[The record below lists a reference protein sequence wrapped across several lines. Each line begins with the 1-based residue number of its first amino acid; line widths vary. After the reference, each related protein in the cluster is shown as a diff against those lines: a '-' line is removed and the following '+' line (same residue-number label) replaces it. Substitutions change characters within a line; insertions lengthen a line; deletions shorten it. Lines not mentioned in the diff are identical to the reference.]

1 MSKEDSF
8 SHYNKE
14 RSLIDSLY
22 RISRAVSLETNHKEI
37 LNIIIDEIMEVF
49 EPFTAS
55 IALVEPKTKRLEIV
69 VSRGLEK
76 NSQKLRLKIG
86 QGITGWAALHG
97 QPLLVQDVRIDK
109 RYFKLHEEVVSEIA
123 VPMEDRGNV
132 IGVVNID
139 TDRKAGFQT
148 EDLKSLSLLTQEAS
162 RVVSH
167 IWLFSQLRTQKS
179 QLQTI
184 IKAGQKLV
192 QNLQS
197 PELLDQIT
205 EKVLQFTQCKI
216 CTLFLKDPNS
226 KNFSLQSISGVQA
239 DVINEKN
246 FQVGYTS
253 FDVAISRKKQ
263 VEVMDLPKT
272 EEYHL
277 ITIIQK
283 FKLASL
289 LATPLIFK
297 NQVIGM
303 LNVYTESYHRFSNPE
318 KQTVN
323 ALANFAS
330 IAIQN
335 ANLYQ
340 RLFNTEEQLRKND
353 KLTTLG
359 FLSAEIAHEIRN
371 PLTVIKLLYDNVAL
385 SLPNPSSSF
394 DDAEIIREKLLQLE
408 EIVERVLN
416 FGKSNERLFKRCN
429 LNDLLLET
437 IQLVRLKLH
446 QKRIVL
452 HYENNHLVTL
462 NANKGQLQQVI
473 LNLII
478 NSMEALPNGGDITI
492 KVEVKPEAI
501 NILFK
506 DNGIG
511 IPLEIQGKIFDSFL
525 SGKNSGTG
533 LGMTIIKQILKNHQ
547 GDITLV
553 KSDQFGTF
561 FLIKLPFRQ

>member
-1 MSKEDSF
+1 MPKKKSLF
-8 SHYNKE
+8 YLNRQ

-22 RISRAVSLETNHKEI
+22 RISRVVSLDSNHEEI

-49 EPFTAS
+49 KPYSAS
-55 IALVEPKTKRLEIV
+55 IALIEPKTKELEIV
-69 VSRGLEK
+69 VSRGLDK
-76 NSQKLRLKIG
+76 DSQKLRLKIG
-86 QGITGWAALHG
+86 QGITGWVALRG
-97 QPLLVQDVRIDK
+97 QPLLVPNVTADK
-109 RYFKLHEEVVSEIA
+109 RYIKVHEGVVSEIA

-139 TDRKAGFQT
+139 TNQVAGFLY
-148 EDLKSLSLLTQEAS
+148 EDLKSLSLLTQEAT

-167 IWLFSQLRTQKS
+167 IWLFSQLRTQKN

-184 IKAGQKLV
+184 IKAGQNLV

-205 EKVLQFTQCKI
+205 EKVLQFTNCKI
-216 CTLFLKDPNS
+216 CTLFLKDPHS
-226 KNFSLQSISGVQA
+226 EKFILQSISGVQA
-239 DVINEKN
+239 NSINEKS
-246 FQVGYTS
+246 FKLGDTS

-263 VEVMDLPKT
+263 VEVLDLLKT
-272 EEYHL
+272 EEYYFVSV
-277 ITIIQK
+277 IQK

-289 LATPLIFK
+289 LATPLIFED
-297 NQVIGM
+297 QVIGM
-303 LNVYTESYHRFSNPE
+303 LNVYTKHYHRFSNPE
-318 KQTVN
+318 KQIVN
-323 ALANFAS
+323 AIANFAS

-335 ANLYQ
+335 ANLYK
-340 RLFNTEEQLRKND
+340 RLFKTEEQLRKND

-371 PLTVIKLLYDNVAL
+371 PLTVIKLLFDNVTL
-385 SLPNPSSSF
+385 SLPNPSASF
-394 DDAEIIREKLLQLE
+394 DDAKIIREKLLQLE

-416 FGKSNERLFKRCN
+416 FGKSNERLFKSCN
-429 LNDLLLET
+429 LNELLLET

-452 HYENNHLVTL
+452 HYENNHSVVLY
-462 NANKGQLQQVI
+462 ANKGQLQQVI

-478 NSMEALPNGGDITI
+478 NSMEVLPEGGVITI
-492 KVEVKPEAI
+492 KVEEKSESI

-506 DNGIG
+506 DNGSG
-511 IPLEIQGKIFDSFL
+511 IPAEIQPKIFNSFL
-525 SGKNSGTG
+525 SGKSTGTG

-547 GDITLV
+547 GDITLMQ
-553 KSDQFGTF
+553 SDHHGTL
-561 FLIKLPFRQ
+561 FLINLPVRL

>member
-1 MSKEDSF
+1 MPKKSSF
-8 SHYNKE
+8 VYSNRQ

-22 RISRAVSLETNHKEI
+22 RISRVVSLDSNHKEI

-49 EPFTAS
+49 EPYTAS
-55 IALVEPKTKRLEIV
+55 IALIDPKTKDLEIV
-69 VSRGLEK
+69 VSRGLERDSK
-76 NSQKLRLKIG
+76 KLRLKIG
-86 QGITGWAALHG
+86 QGITGWVALHG
-97 QPLLVQDVRIDK
+97 QPLLVPNVTRDK
-109 RYFKLHEEVVSEIA
+109 RYVKVHEGVVSEIA

-139 TDRKAGFQT
+139 TDQVAGFHD

-162 RVVSH
+162 RVVNH
-167 IWLFSQLRTQKS
+167 IWLFSQLRTQKN

-205 EKVLQFTQCKI
+205 EKVLQFTNCKI
-216 CTLFLKDPNS
+216 CALFLKDPDS
-226 KNFSLQSISGVQA
+226 EKFSLQSISGVQA
-239 DVINEKN
+239 HDINEKS
-246 FQVGYTS
+246 FQLGDTS

-272 EEYHL
+272 EEYHFVPV
-277 ITIIQK
+277 IQK

-289 LATPLIFK
+289 LATPLIFED
-297 NQVIGM
+297 QVIGM
-303 LNVYTESYHRFSNPE
+303 LNVYTENYHRFSNPE
-318 KQTVN
+318 KQTVY
-323 ALANFAS
+323 AIANFAS

-340 RLFNTEEQLRKND
+340 RLFKTEEQLRKND

-371 PLTVIKLLYDNVAL
+371 PLTVVKLLFDNVTL
-385 SLPNPSSSF
+385 SLPSPSASF
-394 DDAEIIREKLLQLE
+394 DDAEIIREKFLQLE

-416 FGKSNERLFKRCN
+416 FGKSNERLFMPCN
-429 LNDLLLET
+429 LNELLLET

-452 HYENNHLVTL
+452 QYENNYSITL

-478 NSMEALPNGGDITI
+478 NSMEALPHGGVITI
-492 KVEVKPEAI
+492 KVDEKPESI
-501 NILFK
+501 HILFK
-506 DNGIG
+506 DNGTG
-511 IPLEIQGKIFDSFL
+511 IPLEIQPKIFDSFL
-525 SGKNSGTG
+525 SGRHTGTG
-533 LGMTIIKQILKNHQ
+533 LGMTVIKQILKNHQ

-553 KSDQFGTF
+553 RSDSLGTL
-561 FLIKLPFRQ
+561 FLIILPLRS

>member
-8 SHYNKE
+8 SHYNRE

-49 EPFTAS
+49 KPFTAS
-55 IALVEPKTKRLEIV
+55 IALVEPKTKCLEIV
-69 VSRGLEK
+69 VSRGLKK
-76 NSQKLRLKIG
+76 NSQKLSLKIG

-139 TDRKAGFQT
+139 SDRIAGFQT

-272 EEYHL
+272 EEYHF
-277 ITIIQK
+277 ITIIQQ

-416 FGKSNERLFKRCN
+416 FGKSNERLFKPCN

-561 FLIKLPFRQ
+561 FLIKLPFRK